1 MDIFE
6 WVHYHQHHQYHLP
19 LIAHEVNDR
28 QTYLPPKVLSL
39 SSSFF
44 ALPSQSIHRCPHSCL
59 CTFRLFIPT
68 PFSIVHAPAPFVF
81 PHLGPNL
88 DKTEAYLL
96 SNAPSL
102 MMTRRILE
110 QSPEL
115 VERILMVD
123 RVQKAQVKALALGT
137 VTNTY
142 DTSATNTTRNKR

>member
-1 MDIFE
+1 
-6 WVHYHQHHQYHLP
+6 
-19 LIAHEVNDR
+19 
-28 QTYLPPKVLSL
+28 
-39 SSSFF
+39 
-44 ALPSQSIHRCPHSCL
+44 
-59 CTFRLFIPT
+59 
-68 PFSIVHAPAPFVF
+68 
-81 PHLGPNL
+81 
-88 DKTEAYLL
+88 
-96 SNAPSL
+96 